1 MKIPARAGKE
11 KEMEPQIIRL
21 QLALIF
27 QDIIRNPNLFM
38 EELTSE
44 LDLFKD
50 SNPNF
55 IMHPSTIPPVV
66 PIGTLM
72 GTNKMTSLS
81 ATGERI
87 DFICYN
93 VPNIDKNVKD
103 VYDKNVPIIIDKVLS
118 KKSIGRIGFIST
130 IFREDKNPNN
140 YIEKNYTNHSIIKD
154 TTEIFVRYNNP
165 YKYKNILINK
175 LTNIESPFKP
185 FPDND
190 TIGWSITKDI
200 NTSFRDDGL
209 SKKFVLDLYS
219 KIKDYLC
226 S

>member
-1 MKIPARAGKE
+1 MGFFDNLKSSLTETG
-11 KEMEPQIIRL
+11 
-21 QLALIF
+21 
-27 QDIIRNPNLFM
+27 QD
-38 EELTSE
+38 
-44 LDLFKD
+44 
-50 SNPNF
+50 
-55 IMHPSTIPPVV
+55 
-66 PIGTLM
+66 
-72 GTNKMTSLS
+72 LS
-81 ATGERI
+81 QKA
-87 DFICYN
+87 
-93 VPNIDKNVKD
+93 
-103 VYDKNVPIIIDKVLS
+103 
-118 KKSIGRIGFIST
+118 
-130 IFREDKNPNN
+130 
-140 YIEKNYTNHSIIKD
+140 KD